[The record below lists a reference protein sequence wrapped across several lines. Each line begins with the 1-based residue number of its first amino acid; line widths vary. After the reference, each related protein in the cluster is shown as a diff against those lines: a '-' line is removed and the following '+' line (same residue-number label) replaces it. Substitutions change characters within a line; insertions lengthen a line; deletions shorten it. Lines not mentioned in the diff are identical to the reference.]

1 MLLQTSEKR
10 PDGLSI
16 YWLADKQ
23 TGERVC
29 GIAFED
35 GRLNIHNQEI
45 VESLVFALAWAEQDY
60 GKWFDPEKYKG
71 KAGGE

>member
-29 GIAFED
+29 GVCFED
-35 GRLNIHNQEI
+35 GRLNIANQGIAEA
-45 VESLVFALAWAEQDY
+45 LVFALAFAGRELSDY
-60 GKWFDPEKYKG
+60 VDLKEVKDGLD
-71 KAGGE
+71 